1 MNDNSSILG
10 KDIPFNIIDSEVC
23 RVLEFNTHAKIENNN
38 VKAIPNFPYAF
49 LTVECNKLQGKAIL
63 YVTHKL
69 DFTNLWR
76 AYKERGINKEE
87 EVLVF
92 WSNKHY
98 KSPLIKLAS
107 AIMPK
112 LWIMVCKK
120 GAYELMTDKNYKPE
134 LTGEARFLA
143 ERAIIEWKPDVM
155 E

>member
-1 MNDNSSILG
+1 MDNNGPILG
-10 KDIPFNIIDSEVC
+10 KDIPWDTIDSEVC
-23 RVLEFNTHAKIENNN
+23 RVLKFTPHGKIENNQI
-38 VKAIPNFPYAF
+38 KAIPNFPYAF
-49 LTVECNKLQGKAIL
+49 LTIECNKLQGRATL

-69 DFTNLWR
+69 DFTNLWK
-76 AYKERGINKEE
+76 AYKERGVKEDE
-87 EVLVF
+87 EVLVM

-98 KSPLIKLAS
+98 KSWLIKLAS

-120 GAYELMTDKNYKPE
+120 GAYELMTDKTYKPE

-143 ERAIIEWKPDVM
+143 KRPLAEWKPDVM